1 MPHTTIL
8 TESRQYERL
17 YFSCMVA
24 PFFWKNK
31 IFRTL
36 VGNFF
41 VECSFFSGI
50 CEDSGFLFHAYKDK
64 IIAIYYD
71 ILSRVNRP
79 ATKEFK
85 KKTMKVTVAF
95 IFFYLQFSCR
105 IWCNK

>member
-1 MPHTTIL
+1 
-8 TESRQYERL
+8 
-17 YFSCMVA
+17 MVA

-95 IFFYLQFSCR
+95 IFFLFTVFLSHLAQQ
-105 IWCNK
+105 INQGKEKNILHPVVL